1 VALAS
6 ATRLA
11 SISGRASEGHAS
23 IRLYDALRSRRVTPL
38 GRLQEV
44 RPDGLL
50 RVAKLY
56 AERGDLRLFP
66 VRTDVDLPNARLAG
80 MSGKS
85 VDASLKAA
93 EAEIALRERLMK
105 EASDLIAW
113 TGADDASF
121 FWFER
126 RERLELVRA

>member
-1 VALAS
+1 MLRSGSMTLSDLAASRLLVACKRCGRTGSYAS
-6 ATRLA
+6 PRSMPSAA
-11 SISGRASEGHAS
+11 ISGCFLSELTS
-23 IRLYDALRSRRVTPL
+23 TFRTRVRS
-38 GRLQEV
+38 
-44 RPDGLL
+44 
-50 RVAKLY
+50 
-56 AERGDLRLFP
+56 
-66 VRTDVDLPNARLAG
+66 AG

-105 EASDLIAW
+105 EASDLIAR